1 MDPAELRSSWI
12 KWARAIELRQELAR
26 GTREYGALHAYEYV
40 REDNSGAFDDP
51 LIRAHWKLAL
61 DPLRINSSTATV
73 SQRRIPTELIIIES
87 EDTGSSVSV
96 SIVVPDAIEPLPQL
110 LNTAPGP
117 VFSRTPNDRRDEGVQ
132 RSTMLSPTR
141 CQSRAELGSRTEAT
155 CDGCAQVI
163 I

>member
-73 SQRRIPTELIIIES
+73 SQRRIPYGTDHHGIGRHRIERQR
-87 EDTGSSVSV
+87 
-96 SIVVPDAIEPLPQL
+96 L
-110 LNTAPGP
+110 
-117 VFSRTPNDRRDEGVQ
+117 DRRSGCDRTATAIVEH
-132 RSTMLSPTR
+132 
-141 CQSRAELGSRTEAT
+141 CAGSGLLP
-155 CDGCAQVI
+155 DPK
-163 I
+163 